1 MERAHKLRGVSLSVS
16 SGFKGG
22 QQQQQQQQQ
31 KQGTASS
38 SLTSG
43 AAMSKYESNMVI
55 LLNIPSIAN
64 VELIEF
70 FMKAAVPDDG
80 DMIVKLYPEN
90 SRALITFSAP
100 FGEQF

>member
-22 QQQQQQQQQ
+22 QQQQQ
-31 KQGTASS
+31 KQGTASL

-55 LLNIPSIAN
+55 LLNIPSTAN
-64 VELIEF
+64 VELVEF

-80 DMIVKLYPEN
+80 DLIVKLYPEN
-90 SRALITFSAP
+90 NRALITFSAP